1 MAPEHG
7 TTARFL
13 RFGLVGVA
21 GFIVDA
27 GLTQGL
33 VDLAHLPP
41 LAARLPAFVAAVLT
55 TWALNRRFTFADRKA
70 APAGR
75 QFLAF
80 VASALIAGVVNYAVF
95 AAVTLWTPLGAWP
108 AVGVAFGSVA
118 GWLVNFTIADRLVFR
133 HGDDAAT

>member
-1 MAPEHG
+1 MVPDRATIG
-7 TTARFL
+7 RFL

-21 GFIVDA
+21 GFVVDA

-33 VDLAHLPP
+33 VDLVHWPP
-41 LAARLPAFVAAVLT
+41 LVARLPAFAAAVLT
-55 TWALNRRFTFADRKA
+55 TWALNRRFTFAHRKA
-70 APAGR
+70 GAAGV

-80 VASALIAGVVNYAVF
+80 LGSALIAGCVNYGVF
-95 AAVTLWTPLGAWP
+95 AATLLTPLGRWP

-133 HGDDAAT
+133 R